1 MFKLPFLTCMRWN
14 NTNDRNS
21 NIVDAPHAD
30 AINPKNIKKGKG
42 TSTQH
47 TKTIEFEHPV
57 EDVKELKWS
66 GRGQYLLR
74 EAQVDNG
81 VEPGERSKE
90 DECKVQQAFDLRV
103 IEITNRVL
111 ENPIA
116 DATHGEFP
124 IADEA
129 VYTLV
134 LQHVRNE
141 PVEEFISHLQAIPK
155 VSEELSIDGKL
166 NKPTIT
172 DWERKLTTADKNAIN
187 ACAIR
192 VLYAVYRSG
201 QAFPQGVWD
210 ATVAS
215 SETRLLTKKGYEDLA
230 EGSLTGDMTRE
241 ALRNWAREWLEAC
254 VSDECLFGRN
264 QSQVKYPVTSII
276 GLLAHAA
283 LESCSLTGASETC
296 NWVVD
301 PELVPDRRT
310 IMELINKLNVDE
322 IAMLFGEFNHLFL
335 QFADEYTILNEE
347 VQLAFDPTN
356 VENHGED
363 QDDHWVKGHA
373 QILKGE
379 LNDIDADQ
387 KWEFGFAG
395 VTENDVRFALGM
407 YPINARSNN
416 NEDLREKISTAD
428 VMRRLLPST
437 WPKTPVSPDLLVMDR
452 GVKGADVIDKC
463 RGAVGNKWISL
474 WNPKNKDK
482 DKDELQK
489 FIDDTPLSESGFYKV
504 KERFNDLTD
513 KPNAI
518 VVRAPYGATKSQW
531 IFLTD
536 LPREEFLKETE
547 DGEKVIDRSMIISA
561 YQNRCRIETTLGQIK
576 HDFEIPVRDSTGVH
590 VRYFCLNMAMVF
602 YNLHNLISNSLS
614 PKYGLPLG
622 KTRGA
627 SNGEV
632 LCAIREVAFEMA
644 AEEQSE

>member
-1 MFKLPFLTCMRWN
+1 MKWN
-14 NTNDRNS
+14 NKDDDENDRKS
-21 NIVDAPHAD
+21 NEYPTEVSHTD
-30 AINPKNIKKGKG
+30 AITPNNIKTGKG

-47 TKTIEFEHPV
+47 TKPVKFKHPV
-57 EDVKELKWS
+57 ENVEELNGS
-66 GRGQYLLR
+66 EAGQYLLR
-74 EAQVDNG
+74 KAQVDDG
-81 VEPGERSKE
+81 VEPGDRSKE
-90 DECKVQQAFDLRV
+90 AEHKVELAFDLRV
-103 IEITNRVL
+103 IDITNLVM
-111 ENPIA
+111 ENPVA

-124 IADEA
+124 ITDKA
-129 VYTLV
+129 VCTLV
-134 LQHVRNE
+134 LHRVRNE
-141 PVEEFISHLQAIPK
+141 AVEEFTSHLETVPK
-155 VSEELSIDGKL
+155 VTKELDLDEKL
-166 NKPTIT
+166 SKPTIT
-172 DWERKLTTADKNAIN
+172 AWETKLTTENTNAIN

-215 SETRLLTKKGYEDLA
+215 SETRLLTKEEYDEYENNAESKLA
-230 EGSLTGDMTRE
+230 GDVTRE

-254 VSDECLFGRN
+254 VSGECLFGRN
-264 QSQVKYPVTSII
+264 QSQVKYPATSII
-276 GLLAHAA
+276 GLFTHAA
-283 LESCSLTGASETC
+283 LESRSLTGASKTC

-310 IMELINKLNVDE
+310 VMELINKSNVDE
-322 IAMLFGEFNHLFL
+322 IAMLFGELNQRFL
-335 QFADEYTILNEE
+335 QFADEYTILNED
-347 VQLAFDPTN
+347 VQLAFDPTDA
-356 VENHGED
+356 ENRGEA
-363 QDDHWVKGHA
+363 QDDHWVKGQA
-373 QILKGE
+373 QTVKGKI
-379 LNDIDADQ
+379 NDSDADQ
-387 KWEFGFAG
+387 KWEFGFAA

-407 YPINARSNN
+407 YPINARSSD
-416 NEDLREKISTAD
+416 NEDRREKISAAD

-437 WPKTPVSPDLLVMDR
+437 WSETPVSPDLLVMDR
-452 GVKGADVIDKC
+452 GVKGVDVILRC
-463 RGAVGNKWISL
+463 RGAVGNNWISL
-474 WNPKNKDK
+474 WQQRENLN
-482 DKDELQK
+482 ELNGLVEK
-489 FIDDTPLSESGFYKV
+489 TPENESRFYKL
-504 KERFNDLTD
+504 ETQFHDLTD

-518 VVRAPYGATKSQW
+518 VVRAPYGATNSQW